1 MGTRLNLYFLS
12 LQTFIY
18 LQQLIKHTKV
28 QIMIFVTS
36 NKEEINPFLQLLLL
50 LAYAVAG
57 GLVFG
62 LLAVVIVLMI
72 YGLGM
77 VSSLDLMLAGD
88 PQYITGLKIIQILS
102 SIGTFILPPILLAL
116 TERKKLTEFYSFKRP
131 QFLLLIMVISIMI
144 VSMPFMEWTVFIN
157 QKMILP
163 NFLSGIEQWMKEKE
177 EMAMKMTIQLIT
189 VRNNF
194 DFIVNLIMIAV
205 LPAIG
210 EELMFRGGVQR
221 SLNKAFNSPHLAIWL
236 TAIIFSAIHVQFYGF
251 IPRMLLG
258 AGFGYLYYF
267 SGSMWYAI
275 FAHFLNNAYAVC
287 AAFYMQKQNIPLNKA
302 DEPIGFPWYGY
313 LISAIITIALF
324 KFFKDNASRD
334 RKLD

>member
-1 MGTRLNLYFLS
+1 MN
-12 LQTFIY
+12 
-18 LQQLIKHTKV
+18 
-28 QIMIFVTS
+28 FVTP

-50 LAYAVAG
+50 LFYAVAG
-57 GLVFG
+57 AFVFG

-77 VSSLDLMLAGD
+77 VSNLDLLMSGD
-88 PQYITGLKIIQILS
+88 PKYIDGLKIIQILS
-102 SIGTFILPPILLAL
+102 SIGTFILPPLAL
-116 TERKKLTEFYSFKRP
+116 AWTERRKVNVFYSFRKP
-131 QFLLLIMVISIMI
+131 QFLLVALVVIIMI
-144 VSMPFMEWTVFIN
+144 ASMPFMEWTVLIN
-157 QKMILP
+157 QKMVLP
-163 NFLSGIEQWMKEKE
+163 NFLKGVEQWMKEKE
-177 EMAMKMTIQLIT
+177 EAAMKLTIALIT
-189 VRNNF
+189 VRGNL
-194 DFIVNLIMIAV
+194 DFVVNLVMIAL

-221 SLNKAFNSPHLAIWL
+221 SLTKAFNSPHLAIWL

-258 AGFGYLYYF
+258 AGFGYLYFY
-267 SGSMWYAI
+267 SGSLWYAMI
-275 FAHFLNNAYAVC
+275 AHFINNAYAVC
-287 AAFYMQKQNIPLNKA
+287 AAFYMQKHNMPLDKA

-324 KFFKDNASRD
+324 KFFKDNAERE